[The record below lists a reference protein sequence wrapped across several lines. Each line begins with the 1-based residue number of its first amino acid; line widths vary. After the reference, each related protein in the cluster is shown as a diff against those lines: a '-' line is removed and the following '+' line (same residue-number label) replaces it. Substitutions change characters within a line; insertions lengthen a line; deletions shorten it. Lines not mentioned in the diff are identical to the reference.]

1 MSAKVGLVHLD
12 APKVEISRQTHA
24 ELAIWVYRHKQEKIN
39 QNKNFKCAK
48 AAVSWVKRH
57 RSCWYEGQCSISW
70 YNNVLR
76 RTKEDPDIS
85 PEFWQ
90 IVTLKLVHYF
100 WCVRSDFQ
108 QIHSAFWNAK
118 WLVYIEHAFLSVF
131 GRINFLSSKYCINL
145 WIVLAEATSNLR
157 ILLQYLPRYTNH
169 TALGIV
175 WSRKSN
181 FAVFESFILFFY
193 QYFLPKSYLKRV
205 VEQKANVLS
214 SFEFIARFLKTEFCF
229 FSTVLRNVCPF
240 VFLQTAFAFFWK
252 NCPFV
257 FLWKVCHLV
266 YSFVKYFLPKSYLK
280 REKRVVEQKE
290 ICFRCC
296 KKVPKCLVLPDWAKW
311 QPSKFLTKKIQRHGW
326 NKLRRNK
333 VGIHARSPREKGGLQ
348 DFSPGVYIWMNAPF
362 YK

>member
-1 MSAKVGLVHLD
+1 MSKWVWC
-12 APKVEISRQTHA
+12 ISMLRKLKYKGKHNA

-157 ILLQYLPRYTNH
+157 ILLQYLPRHTNQ
-169 TALGIV
+169 L
-175 WSRKSN
+175 
-181 FAVFESFILFFY
+181 
-193 QYFLPKSYLKRV
+193 
-205 VEQKANVLS
+205 
-214 SFEFIARFLKTEFCF
+214 
-229 FSTVLRNVCPF
+229 
-240 VFLQTAFAFFWK
+240 
-252 NCPFV
+252 
-257 FLWKVCHLV
+257 LW
-266 YSFVKYFLPKSYLK
+266 
-280 REKRVVEQKE
+280 
-290 ICFRCC
+290 
-296 KKVPKCLVLPDWAKW
+296 
-311 QPSKFLTKKIQRHGW
+311 G
-326 NKLRRNK
+326 
-333 VGIHARSPREKGGLQ
+333 
-348 DFSPGVYIWMNAPF
+348 
-362 YK
+362 

>member
-1 MSAKVGLVHLD
+1 MSVKVGLVHLD

-57 RSCWYEGQCSISW
+57 RSCWHEGQCSISW

-108 QIHSAFWNAK
+108 QIHSAFCNAK

-157 ILLQYLPRYTNH
+157 ILLQYLPRHTNH
-169 TALGIV
+169 TSLGIV
-175 WSRKSN
+175 WSRKSD
-181 FAVFESFILFFY
+181 FAVFEWFILFFY
-193 QYFLPKSYLKRV
+193 Q
-205 VEQKANVLS
+205 N
-214 SFEFIARFLKTEFCF
+214 
-229 FSTVLRNVCPF
+229 
-240 VFLQTAFAFFWK
+240 
-252 NCPFV
+252 
-257 FLWKVCHLV
+257 
-266 YSFVKYFLPKSYLK
+266 FLPKSYLK

-333 VGIHARSPREKGGLQ
+333 VGIHARSQREKGGLQ
-348 DFSPGVYIWMNAPF
+348 DFSPGVYIYTGRPF
-362 YK
+362 RKENLDTPIQNRP